1 MFGKF
6 NLAAGLFAFTLFA
19 YAQYQGWNLFEDV
32 ANSSH
37 GGSGSSRTYHK

>member
-6 NLAAGLFAFTLFA
+6 SFVSGVFAIMLFA
-19 YAQYQGWNLFEDV
+19 YAQLQGWNMFDTV